1 MKKISFFVL
10 LFCLLSVVFS
20 AQIYDEAYQN
30 RINREGL
37 KNSEFRSLFF
47 VSEMRNNK
55 KDLSKE
61 CKIFLEAVEED
72 SKYFPVPE
80 SSVDKS
86 LTVSYVDSWMFERN
100 YGGKSGHE
108 GTDIMASKNERGV
121 YPIVSI
127 SDGVIINLGWLEK
140 GGYRI
145 GIMSPSGVYFYYAH
159 LESYAGIKEGDSVK
173 AGQLLGFMGD
183 SGYGEEGTVG
193 MFDVHL
199 HLGIYSWENGE
210 EISVNPYYLLKYLE
224 DKKLKYKYD

>member
-100 YGGKSGHE
+100 YGGKSSHE